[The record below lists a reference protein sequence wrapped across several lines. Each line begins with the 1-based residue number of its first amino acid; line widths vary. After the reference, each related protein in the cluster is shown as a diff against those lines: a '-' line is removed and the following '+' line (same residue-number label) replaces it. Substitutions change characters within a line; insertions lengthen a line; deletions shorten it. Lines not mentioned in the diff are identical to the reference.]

1 MTNKHLVPKPWA
13 FRCLVNQFEEGDVL
27 GGACR
32 RLDPQTL
39 MDGQGASAANCYGSF
54 IFGNGE
60 GGGVARGER
69 ACVTEAVVAAG
80 WRRCSLHKRSHNF
93 INAKFHGRVISD
105 HAQGRV
111 SVAAFQPGSIT
122 T

>member
-39 MDGQGASAANCYGSF
+39 MDGQGALAANCYGSV

-60 GGGVARGER
+60 GGDVARGER
-69 ACVTEAVVAAG
+69 ACVTEAVVVAAG
-80 WRRCSLHKRSHNF
+80 WRRSPLHRRSQQLSQR
-93 INAKFHGRVISD
+93 KVPWSGD
-105 HAQGRV
+105 Q
-111 SVAAFQPGSIT
+111 
-122 T
+122 

>member
-13 FRCLVNQFEEGDVL
+13 FWWLVNQFEEGDVL

-39 MDGQGASAANCYGSF
+39 IDEPGASVANCHGSF
-54 IFGNGE
+54 IFGIGE

-69 ACVTEAVVAAG
+69 ACITEAVAG
-80 WRRCSLHKRSHNF
+80 GGSRMAQVF
-93 INAKFHGRVISD
+93 I
-105 HAQGRV
+105 AQMQSKTLSTQSSTVR
-111 SVAAFQPGSIT
+111 
-122 T
+122 